1 MLSQL
6 PVFLNKNKTRRYL
19 LKNHLYSDTNI
30 TWLYSQSFIKK
41 GNRFKAEILLHTLLN
56 KLKYI
61 TLPLPVLSIAN

>member
-6 PVFLNKNKTRRYL
+6 PVFLNKTKTRRYL
-19 LKNHLYSDTNI
+19 LKNHLHSDINI

-41 GNRFKAEILLHTLLN
+41 GNRFKAEVLLQTLLN

-61 TLPLPVLSIAN
+61 ALPIPLLSIAN